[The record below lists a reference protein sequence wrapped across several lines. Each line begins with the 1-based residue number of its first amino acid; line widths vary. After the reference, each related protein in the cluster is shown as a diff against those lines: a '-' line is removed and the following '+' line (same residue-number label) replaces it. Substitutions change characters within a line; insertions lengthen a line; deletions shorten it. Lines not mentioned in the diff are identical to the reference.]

1 MHAIQWNL
9 YPEELQ
15 KWTYSKILLKKRKFL
30 KVPAKRLNKNVYIK
44 WVSRQKATKMSNLQ
58 NEWIKYLLLNL
69 PQSFQPESSTRTQ
82 FISSSVT
89 MLGETGPVWLTV

>member
-15 KWTYSKILLKKRKFL
+15 KRTYNKILLKKRKFL

-44 WVSRQKATKMSNLQ
+44 WVSSQKATKMSNLQ
-58 NEWIKYLLLNL
+58 NE
-69 PQSFQPESSTRTQ
+69 
-82 FISSSVT
+82 
-89 MLGETGPVWLTV
+89 